1 MIFGIARFEIRYQLR
16 NPVFWVASA
25 IFFLMGFGLTAS
37 ANVSIGTP
45 GGVHQNAANAIAIAT
60 AVFSIF
66 YVFVV
71 TAFVANAIIRDDASG
86 FSPIVRATAV
96 TPRQILAGRFI
107 GGLLIA
113 WLGYLALPLG
123 MLLGSLMPWVDPETI
138 GPQVFAYYAWPFLIL
153 ALPNIFLLC
162 AVLFTLATLLRSM
175 MAAYIGTIV
184 LVMGYLVITSILGQ
198 KIEYREAVARWEPL
212 GTGAVEQATRYWTQS
227 ELNSRLIDLG
237 GAVLFNR
244 IWALVLGGLFLG
256 LAFWRFST
264 IERAPSRRRLRK
276 LARQQAREAKL
287 AAVAP
292 ELGGG
297 QVIAR
302 DLRPS
307 RAAQF
312 MTRLRVEVRQVMT
325 SPGLIVLVLLSV
337 AFTAVTLWLT
347 QSQYGT
353 SDYPTV
359 SATIQNVEGGSSL
372 FLLMIAAFF
381 GGELVWRERDRKLNE
396 LIDSTAVPSWVMT
409 VPKILAIFLVLLFV
423 NVAAALTGI
432 VYELTQGARSLGL
445 GQFATTFIIPVAIDA
460 LQFAVLAV
468 IVQVLSPNKYVG
480 WGVLFVWFVVGIFLN
495 NMGYGNPL
503 YNFGRTPQVPLSD
516 FVGSGSFWLGAAVF
530 RFYWTCFA
538 IILAVLAHLL
548 WPRGTDLALRSRLR
562 RLPRLAGA
570 PALSIAGIA
579 AALMLVSG
587 AYAYYNIKVLNRYET
602 SDQAEKYSAD
612 FERKYLKF
620 ENLPQPAVARVVLNV
635 QLYPKQRMLVTNGT
649 YGLVNNGNVP
659 VNEIHVRKSD
669 RDLEWL
675 KLDVAGARLV
685 SDDRKFGYR
694 IYRFDRPLAPGA
706 TATLEFKSRIWRRGF
721 RAGRPATDLI
731 ENGTFVNNYDFAPLI
746 GMDRNGLLSDR
757 AKRRRQG
764 LPSELR
770 PAKLEDMSATRYNYI
785 HADWVMSDIS
795 LTTDAD
801 QTPIAPGNQVSDV
814 TANGRRTARFVSP
827 APILNF
833 FSIQSARYKVASEV
847 HNGLKLSVYYHPG
860 HDWNVARMLKAM
872 GTALDYYRANFG
884 PYQFNYARIIEF
896 PGYSSFAQAFAGTM
910 PYSETIG
917 FNANT
922 SDPEKIDF
930 TTYVVSHEMAHQYWA
945 HQVVGAGMQGSTS
958 MSETLAQ
965 YSALMVMKHL
975 YGPDKIRRFLKYE
988 LDNYLRS
995 RAGETVEEVPLE
1007 RVENQGYIHYRKGAV
1022 AMYLLQQRLGE
1033 DAVNRALSRF
1043 LAKWRF
1049 KGPPYPRSLDL
1060 IAEFRK
1066 EAKTPEQ
1073 QQLITDLFEKI
1084 TVYDLKV
1091 ADATTRKDATGWT
1104 TTLTVKADKFYAN
1117 GKGVETRARLA
1128 EPIEIGLF
1136 AARPG
1141 LGAFSARDVQVMER
1155 RPIVNGTQRIVVHS
1169 KAKPA
1174 FAGIDPYNFYIDRN
1188 SEDNVKEVTAG

>member
-138 GPQVFAYYAWPFLIL
+138 GPQVFSYYAWPFLIF

-227 ELNSRLIDLG
+227 ELNSRLVDLG

-244 IWALVLGGLFLG
+244 IWALVLAGLFLG

-620 ENLPQPAVARVVLNV
+620 ENLPQPAVARVALNV

-833 FSIQSARYKVASEV
+833 FSIQSARYKVASQV

-945 HQVVGAGMQGSTS
+945 HQVVGASMQGSTS

-1174 FAGIDPYNFYIDRN
+1174 FAGVDPYNFYIDRN
-1188 SEDNVKEVTAG
+1188 SDDNVKDVTAG